1 MMHINMVRYHPVP
14 ISFFMIVNAK
24 VLSKA
29 GFAEIISVIILNLN
43 LLSRK
48 TWKTPFCLQR
58 NFTNLTNQGHQYK
71 SLQGHQSTLFQF
83 IHRMNSNMQ
92 SINHF
97 NLRPVSAQQL

>member
-1 MMHINMVRYHPVP
+1 MMHINMVRYHPAP

-29 GFAEIISVIILNLN
+29 GFAEIISVIISNLN

-71 SLQGHQSTLFQF
+71 SLQGHQTKV
-83 IHRMNSNMQ
+83 
-92 SINHF
+92 HF
-97 NLRPVSAQQL
+97 SSLYIE